1 MPLPDNPQES
11 SVAKKIKQKTK
22 MLVINLRQ
30 AVTIVYQRIKSL
42 IIIITK
48 INKQTTITSHLL
60 AEVNS
65 ALVDGFNGHLQI
77 HKIDLNEYNTATG
90 RGQN

>member
-1 MPLPDNPQES
+1 
-11 SVAKKIKQKTK
+11 

-30 AVTIVYQRIKSL
+30 AVTIVYQRIKSLL